1 MIAKGLEEYSLW
13 QDFKKNSSQEAFHQL
28 VIKYLPLVKYHAG
41 RVKMMVPV
49 FIEQDD
55 LESYGVIGLI
65 DAIHKFDI
73 EQGVKFKTYA
83 SRRIRGEII
92 DHLRKLDWLPH
103 SIRRE
108 GKRVKKAA
116 DKLAKQLE
124 RKPTIEELAETTD
137 LSVSKIESL
146 YQKIYSSQWISI
158 YDEFG
163 HSQVLDMLPQS
174 DRKSPEKVFQG
185 KEREETLAEAID
197 RLQENERLVIS
208 LFYHE
213 GLTQKEIAG
222 VMDLSAARIS
232 QIHKK
237 AIYRLRGMLSKKK
250 KQLV

>member
-1 MIAKGLEEYSLW
+1 MTVKNLEEYSLW
-13 QDFKKNSSQEAFHQL
+13 QEFKQNDNQNAFQEL

-41 RVKMMVPV
+41 RIKMMVPM
-49 FIEQDD
+49 FIEEED

-65 DAIHKFDI
+65 DAIHKFNI

-83 SRRIRGEII
+83 TRRIRGEII

-108 GKRVKKAA
+108 GRRLKEITTKLTKK
-116 DKLAKQLE
+116 LE
-124 RKPTIEELAETTD
+124 RKPTIDEVAVASEL
-137 LSVSKIESL
+137 SISKIKSL
-146 YQKIYSSQWISI
+146 QKKIYSSQWLSL

-163 HSQVLDMLPQS
+163 DNRVLDMLEANESQN
-174 DRKSPEKVFQG
+174 PEKIFQG
-185 KEREETLAEAID
+185 KEKEDILAKAVD
-197 RLQENERLVIS
+197 RLKEKERLVIS

-213 GLTQKEIAG
+213 GLTQKEIAE

-237 AIYRLRGMLSKKK
+237 AIYRLRGMLSKQK